1 MAGAASALLGFI
13 QMSLAALVG
22 IAVGHFTD
30 GTALAAVGL
39 GALLSYLALVRGRAD
54 SDDSGTVER

>member
-1 MAGAASALLGFI
+1 
-13 QMSLAALVG
+13 VG